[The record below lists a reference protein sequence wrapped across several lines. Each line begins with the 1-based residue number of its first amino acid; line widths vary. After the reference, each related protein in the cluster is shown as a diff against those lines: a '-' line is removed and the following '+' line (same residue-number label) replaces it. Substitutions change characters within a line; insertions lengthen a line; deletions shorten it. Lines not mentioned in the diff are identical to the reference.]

1 MKSVSRAPLPQAA
14 KGVSVRQAARLAQ
27 VSRALP
33 VDLQRAGLIAA
44 DGPLEL
50 ADVLVVK
57 VLGNIPA
64 KWVRPRE
71 ASTGVSLNA
80 GELAESLR
88 SWAGSGKPA
97 DTDFL
102 VLFPDGFE
110 WLPLA
115 SAAARCVSAAGG
127 ALIIPVAQWAKDL
140 AEIPGLTAPQE
151 EVPVAS

>member
-1 MKSVSRAPLPQAA
+1 MKSVSRASLPQGAR
-14 KGVSVRQAARLAQ
+14 GVSVRQAARLAQ

-33 VDLQRAGLIAA
+33 VDLQRAGLIAS

-88 SWAGSGKPA
+88 SWAGSSDP
-97 DTDFL
+97 TNPTFL

-115 SAAARCVSAAGG
+115 SAAARCVSAPDG
-127 ALIIPVAQWAKDL
+127 ALIVPVAQWVKEL
-140 AEIPGLTAPQE
+140 ATIPGLTAPPE
-151 EVPVAS
+151 EVAVAS